1 MKSGK
6 FNLSTWAIEHQQI
19 VSFLLLLIMSIGY
32 ICYQA
37 VPREEDPAFT
47 IKTAI
52 ISAGW
57 SGASPEDM
65 VSHVTDKIEKTV
77 QELPY
82 IDSIESQTRRGS
94 TEITVNL
101 RDETPPDQVKPV
113 WALLRKKMH
122 DLSVQLPDG
131 VGEPMVNDEYD
142 ATYGTVLGIMAEGY
156 SNRQLSTKA
165 EEIQKTLLTVP
176 GIGLTQL
183 LGTQDEQIVLRYSP
197 RHLAQMGI
205 SPEALTD
212 ALRAQ
217 NAVTNAGVLRTGKD
231 IIDVAVD
238 GALTSADSLRG
249 EVLTIDGK
257 TFPLT
262 SVVDIRTEPSQQPR
276 PVFHVNGKP
285 AVGIGIA
292 MAAGGNMLEFGKA
305 LDEKIEQVRS
315 QLPLGV
321 TITNVADQSVVVED
335 AVAGFIHVL
344 GEAIVIVLAVSFVS
358 LGLRA
363 GLVVAVAIPVVL
375 AMTFAGMY
383 LAGIGLQRISLG
395 ALIIALGLLVDDAM
409 ITIESMVSSLERG
422 ESLKKAAASA
432 FTTTAFPMLTGTL
445 VMIAG
450 FIPVGF
456 AKSAAGEYCYSLFVV
471 VLISLLSSWVV
482 AVLFSP
488 LSGVWILPKQLK
500 QHGHKQGRLAR
511 GYASLLHYVLH
522 HRLQLICGSVIL
534 LLLSF
539 WSSQWL
545 KSEFFPSSD
554 RPELLVSFTLPE
566 GTTQQETLRVV
577 ESFEKELGKEK
588 GLSRYSSYIGTGAIR
603 FYLPMDV
610 QSDAENRAQLV
621 LVATS
626 LEARHTLEAR
636 LTSIL
641 NKHYSAYVT
650 RVTPLELGPP
660 VGWPIK
666 YRVQGP
672 DSTKVREI
680 ALKLSQELGSHS
692 EIRNINLTS
701 GEPQRAIRIEVNQ
714 TQARLAGLSGEQI
727 AQALRTYYAGAEITR
742 IRNIDRMTD
751 LVLRP
756 EKAEQQETM
765 NLASM
770 LIRNSAGVAVPLA
783 QVATVRWGLETPVI
797 ERRNRAAL
805 ITIQADVA
813 SGQNADEVSAGL
825 STAIDAM
832 NQKLPESYHI
842 SEGGASEDSDKGNS
856 SLFNVLPVTLACM
869 LGVMMLQLQ
878 SYSRVIL
885 ATLMAP
891 FGFIGVVGALVPT
904 GTPMGFV
911 AILGVIALSG
921 MIIRNAIIMIS
932 EVDNNIRLQMS
943 IDEAV
948 SHAALHRARPIMLT
962 ACAAIFGMIPIARQV
977 FWGPMAY
984 AIIGGLVAATAF
996 TLTLLPVLMTY
1007 LLQWE
1012 DKRRRMK
1019 ET

>member
-32 ICYQA
+32 LCYQA

-47 IKTAI
+47 IKTALI
-52 ISAGW
+52 NAEW
-57 SGASPEDM
+57 PGASPEDM
-65 VSHVTDKIEKTV
+65 VNHVTDKIEKTV

-94 TEITVNL
+94 TEITINL
-101 RDETPPDQVKPV
+101 RDETPPGQVKPT

-122 DLSVQLPDG
+122 DLAVQLPEG

-142 ATYGTVLGIMAEGY
+142 ATFGTVLGIMAEGY
-156 SNRQLSTKA
+156 SNRQLFNKA
-165 EEIQKTLLTVP
+165 EEIQKSLLTVP
-176 GIGLTQL
+176 GIGRTQL

-197 RHLAQMGI
+197 RRLAQMGG
-205 SPEALTD
+205 SPEELID

-217 NAVTNAGVLRTGKD
+217 NAVTDAGVLRTDKD
-231 IIDVAVD
+231 IIDLAIKD
-238 GALTSADSLRG
+238 TLTSAESLRG
-249 EVLTIDGK
+249 EMLTIAGK
-257 TFPLT
+257 TFPLA
-262 SVVDIRTEPSQQPR
+262 SLVDIRTESTQQPR
-276 PVFHVNGKP
+276 PVFHINGKP

-292 MAAGGNMLEFGKA
+292 MATGGNMLEFGKA
-305 LDEKIEQVRS
+305 LNEKIAQIRTG
-315 QLPLGV
+315 LPLGV
-321 TITNVADQSVVVED
+321 TITSVADQSVVVED
-335 AVAGFIHVL
+335 AVASFVHVL
-344 GEAIVIVLAVSFVS
+344 AEAIVIVLAVSFVS

-375 AMTFAGMY
+375 AMTFVGMY

-488 LSGVWILPKQLK
+488 LSGVWILPEQLK
-500 QHGHKQGRLAR
+500 QQGHKQGPLAKA
-511 GYASLLHYVLH
+511 YAALLRYVLG
-522 HRLQLICGSVIL
+522 HRLSFLCGSVVL
-534 LLLSF
+534 LLFSF
-539 WSSQWL
+539 WSAQWM

-566 GTTQQETLRVV
+566 GSTQQETMRVV
-577 ESFEKELGKEK
+577 ESFEKELDKEK

-621 LVATS
+621 LVASS
-626 LEARHTLEAR
+626 LEARHTLQR
-636 LTSIL
+636 QLTEL
-641 NKHYSAYVT
+641 LDKEYSAYVT

-672 DSTKVREI
+672 DSEKVRQI
-680 ALKLSQELGSHS
+680 SQKVAQALGSHR

-701 GEPQRAIRIEVNQ
+701 GEPQRAVNIKIDQ
-714 TQARLAGLSGEQI
+714 TKARLAGLSEEQV
-727 AQALRTYYAGAEITR
+727 AQALRTYSTGAVITR
-742 IRNIDRMTD
+742 VRNADRLTD

-756 EKAEQQETM
+756 EKAEQEDTM
-765 NLASM
+765 NLASL
-770 LIRNSAGVAVPLA
+770 LIRNSAGVNVPLA
-783 QVATVRWGLETPVI
+783 QVATISWGLNTPVI

-805 ITIQADVA
+805 ITLQADVA
-813 SGQNADEVSAGL
+813 PGENADDVSAGL
-825 STAIDAM
+825 SGTIDAM
-832 NQKLPESYHI
+832 NQTLPENYRI
-842 SEGGASEDSDKGNS
+842 FEGGASEDADKGNS
-856 SLFNVLPVTLACM
+856 SLFDVLPVTLACM

-891 FGFIGVVGALVPT
+891 FGFIGVVAALVPT

-932 EVDNNIRLQMS
+932 EVDNNIRLKMS
-943 IDEAV
+943 INEAV
-948 SHAALHRARPIMLT
+948 SHAAVHRARPIMLT
-962 ACAAIFGMIPIARQV
+962 ACAAIFGMLPIARQV

-996 TLTLLPVLMTY
+996 TLTLLPALMAY

-1012 DKRRRMK
+1012 AKRK
-1019 ET
+1019 WA

>member
-1 MKSGK
+1 MKQGR

-37 VPREEDPAFT
+37 MPREEDPAFT

-52 ISAGW
+52 INAAW
-57 SGASPEDM
+57 SGASPDDM
-65 VSHVTDKIEKTV
+65 VHHVTDKIEKTV

-94 TEITVNL
+94 TEITINL
-101 RDETPPDQVKPV
+101 RDETPPDQVKPT

-122 DLSVQLPDG
+122 DLSAQLPDG

-142 ATYGTVLGIMAEGY
+142 ATYGTILGIMAEGY
-156 SNRQLSTKA
+156 SNRQLTSQA
-165 EEIQKTLLTVP
+165 EEIQKALLTVP

-183 LGTQDEQIVLRYSP
+183 LGTQDDQIVLRYSP
-197 RHLAQMGI
+197 RRLAQMGI
-205 SPEALTD
+205 TSESLIE

-217 NAVTNAGVLRTGKD
+217 NAVTEAGVLRTGKD
-231 IIDVAVD
+231 IIDISLDSAVASVE
-238 GALTSADSLRG
+238 SLRG
-249 EVLTIDGK
+249 EILTIGGN

-262 SVVDIRTEPSQQPR
+262 SVADIDIEPSHQLR

-292 MAAGGNMLEFGKA
+292 MAAGGNMLEFGRA
-305 LDEKIEQVRS
+305 LDVKIEQVRS

-321 TITNVADQSVVVED
+321 TISSVADQSLVVED
-335 AVAGFIHVL
+335 AVSGFMHVL
-344 GEAIVIVLAVSFVS
+344 AEAIVIVLAVSFVS

-456 AKSAAGEYCYSLFVV
+456 ARSAAGEYCYSLFVV

-488 LSGVWILPKQLK
+488 LSGVWILPKQLR

-511 GYASLLHYVLH
+511 GYASLLHYTLR
-522 HRLQLICGSVIL
+522 HRMLIICGSVFL
-534 LLLSF
+534 LLISIG
-539 WSSQWL
+539 SVQWM

-566 GTTQQETLRVV
+566 GSTQQETMRVV
-577 ESFEKELGKEK
+577 ESFEKELEKEQ

-621 LVATS
+621 LVASS
-626 LEARHTLEAR
+626 LETRHALQNR
-636 LTSIL
+636 LTAL
-641 NKHYSAYVT
+641 LDKRYSAYVT

-672 DSTKVREI
+672 DSEKVRQI
-680 ALKLSQELGSHS
+680 AQRLAQELGNHS

-701 GEPQRAIRIEVNQ
+701 GEPQRAIRIQVNQ
-714 TQARLAGLSGEQI
+714 TRARLAGLSGEQI
-727 AQALRTYYAGAEITR
+727 AQALRTYYSGAVITR
-742 IRNIDRMTD
+742 VRSADRLTD

-756 EKAEQQETM
+756 NEGEQQDTM

-770 LIRNSAGVAVPLA
+770 LIRNNNGVNVPLA
-783 QVATVRWGLETPVI
+783 QVATVSWGLETPVI
-797 ERRNRAAL
+797 ERRNRASL
-805 ITIQADVA
+805 ITVQADVV
-813 SGQNADEVSAGL
+813 SGQNADDVSAIL
-825 STAIDAM
+825 TSAVSAM
-832 NQKLPESYHI
+832 NQKLPDNYHI
-842 SEGGASEDSDKGNS
+842 FEGGATEDADKGNS

-891 FGFIGVVGALVPT
+891 FGFIGVVAALVPT

-911 AILGVIALSG
+911 AILGVIALNG

-943 IDEAV
+943 INDAV
-948 SHAALHRARPIMLT
+948 SHAAAHRVRPIMLT

-996 TLTLLPVLMTY
+996 TLTLLPALMTY
-1007 LLQWE
+1007 LLEWE
-1012 DKRRRMK
+1012 NRR
-1019 ET
+1019 EGT